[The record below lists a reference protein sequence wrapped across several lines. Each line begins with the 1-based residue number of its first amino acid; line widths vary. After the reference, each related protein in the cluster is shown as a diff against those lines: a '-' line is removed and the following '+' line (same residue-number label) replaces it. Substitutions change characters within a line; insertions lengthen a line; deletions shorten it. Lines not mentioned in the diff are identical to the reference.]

1 MGYKISIDAMGGD
14 NGLNTTIPAAL
25 EAVKKDSNLQ
35 IVLVG
40 DHHKVK
46 RALDRYSKV
55 KKIKLPVLQR
65 IAIHHASETV
75 GMDESPSIAV
85 RKKKDS
91 SMRVAINLVKDGTVG
106 ACVSAGNTGALMAT
120 SKFVLKTVNGVDR
133 PAIVYAL
140 PAFNRETKQLSKTYM
155 LDLGAN
161 VVCSS
166 EQLFQF
172 AIMGSILAASSKG
185 LAEPRVSLLNIG
197 EEEMKGLDN
206 IKNASKLL
214 QSCDFINYQGY
225 IEGKHIFD
233 DSTDVIVCDG
243 FVGNVSLKT
252 MEGSLRLIESLIKK
266 SITETSLLMKI
277 PVIMSLPLF
286 KKMKK
291 GMNLDSFNG
300 ASLLGLTGIVVKS
313 HGSASANAFETAIYE
328 AIKEIKH
335 NIPKT
340 IQESLEKVL

>member
-14 NGLNTTIPAAL
+14 HGLNTTIPATL
-25 EAVKKDSNLQ
+25 EAVKKDPNLN

-46 RALDRYSKV
+46 RALDRYAKA
-55 KKIKLPVLQR
+55 KKTKLATLQK

-75 GMDESPSIAV
+75 GMDESPAIAV

-91 SMRVAINLVKDGTVG
+91 SMRVAINLVKDGSVN

-140 PAFNRETKQLSKTYM
+140 PAYNKKTGQISKTYM

-161 VVCSS
+161 VICSS

-185 LAEPRVSLLNIG
+185 IAEPRVSLLNIG

-214 QSCDFINYQGY
+214 QNCDFINYQGY
-225 IEGKHIFD
+225 VEGKQIFD
-233 DSTDVIVCDG
+233 DNTDVVVCDG

-252 MEGSLRLIESLIKK
+252 MEGTLKLVESLIKK
-266 SITETSLLMKI
+266 NIKESSIFVKATSI
-277 PVIMSLPLF
+277 FALPLF
-286 KKMKK
+286 KSMKK
-291 GMNLDSFNG
+291 GLNLDGFNG

-313 HGSASANAFETAIYE
+313 HGSASADAFETAIYE
-328 AIKEIKH
+328 AVKEIKF

-340 IQESLEKVL
+340 IQDSIEKVL

>member
-1 MGYKISIDAMGGD
+1 MGGD
-14 NGLNTTIPAAL
+14 HGLNTTIPAAL
-25 EAVKKDSNLQ
+25 EAVKRDSNLQ
-35 IVLVG
+35 IVLIG

-46 RALDRYSKV
+46 RALDRYSKI
-55 KKIKLPVLQR
+55 KRIKIPVLQK

-75 GMDESPSIAV
+75 AMNESAADAV

-91 SMRVAINLVKDGTVG
+91 SMRVAINLVKDGSVD

-140 PAFNRETKQLSKTYM
+140 PAYNRETKTLSKTYM

-172 AIMGSILAASSKG
+172 AIMGSILAASSQG
-185 LAEPRVSLLNIG
+185 ITEPRVSLLNIG

-233 DSTDVIVCDG
+233 DTTDVIVCDG

-252 MEGSLRLIESLIKK
+252 MEGTLRLIESLIKK
-266 SITETSLLMKI
+266 SVTEGSWLMKL
-277 PVIMSLPLF
+277 PTIMALPIF
-286 KKMKK
+286 SRMKK
-291 GMNLDSFNG
+291 SMNLDSFNG

-313 HGSASANAFETAIYE
+313 HGSASANAFETAIFE
-328 AIKEIKH
+328 AVKEVKH

-340 IQESLEKVL
+340 IQESLEKFL

>member
-1 MGYKISIDAMGGD
+1 MSYKISIDAMGGD

-35 IVLVG
+35 VVLVG

-65 IAIHHASETV
+65 VAIHHASETV
-75 GMDESPSIAV
+75 AMDESPSIAV

-91 SMRVAINLVKDGTVG
+91 SMRVAINLVKDGTVD

-140 PAFNRETKQLSKTYM
+140 PAYNRETKQLSKTYM

-185 LAEPRVSLLNIG
+185 VTEPRVSLLNIG

-206 IKNASKLL
+206 IKNAAKLL
-214 QSCDFINYQGY
+214 QGCDFINYQGY
-225 IEGKHIFD
+225 IEGKYIFD

-266 SITETSLLMKI
+266 SMRETSWLMKI
-277 PVIMSLPLF
+277 PLIMALPFF
-286 KKMKK
+286 KKMKT

-328 AIKEIKH
+328 AIKEIKY

>member
-1 MGYKISIDAMGGD
+1 MSYKISIDAMGGD
-14 NGLNTTIPAAL
+14 HGLNTTIPAAL
-25 EAVKKDSNLQ
+25 EAVKRDSNLQ
-35 IVLVG
+35 IVLIG

-46 RALDRYSKV
+46 RALDRYSKI
-55 KKIKLPVLQR
+55 KRIKIPVLQK

-75 GMDESPSIAV
+75 AMDESAADAV

-91 SMRVAINLVKDGTVG
+91 SMRVAINLVKDGSVD

-140 PAFNRETKQLSKTYM
+140 PAYNRETKTLSKTYM

-172 AIMGSILAASSKG
+172 AIMGSILAASSQG
-185 LAEPRVSLLNIG
+185 ITEPRVSLLNIG

-233 DSTDVIVCDG
+233 DTTDVIVCDG

-252 MEGSLRLIESLIKK
+252 MEGTLRLIESLIKK
-266 SITETSLLMKI
+266 SVTEGSWLMKL
-277 PVIMSLPLF
+277 PTIMALPIF
-286 KKMKK
+286 SRMKK
-291 GMNLDSFNG
+291 SMNLDSFNG

-313 HGSASANAFETAIYE
+313 HGSASANAFETAIFE
-328 AIKEIKH
+328 AVKEVKH

-340 IQESLEKVL
+340 IQESLEKFL

>member
-1 MGYKISIDAMGGD
+1 
-14 NGLNTTIPAAL
+14 
-25 EAVKKDSNLQ
+25 
-35 IVLVG
+35 
-40 DHHKVK
+40 
-46 RALDRYSKV
+46 
-55 KKIKLPVLQR
+55 
-65 IAIHHASETV
+65 
-75 GMDESPSIAV
+75 MDESPADAV

-91 SMRVAINLVKDGTVG
+91 SMRVAINLVKDGSVD

-140 PAFNRETKQLSKTYM
+140 PSYNREIKTISKTYM

-185 LAEPRVSLLNIG
+185 IAEPRVSLLNIG

-214 QSCDFINYQGY
+214 QDCDFINYQGY

-252 MEGSLRLIESLIKK
+252 MEGTLRLIEALIKK
-266 SITETSLLMKI
+266 SVTEGSWLMK
-277 PVIMSLPLF
+277 LPTILALPIF
-286 KKMKK
+286 RRMKK
-291 GMNLDSFNG
+291 SMNLDSFNG

-313 HGSASANAFETAIYE
+313 HGGASANAFETAIFE
-328 AIKEIKH
+328 AVKEVKH

>member
-14 NGLNTTIPAAL
+14 HGLNTTIPATL
-25 EAVKKDSNLQ
+25 EAVKRDPNLQ
-35 IVLVG
+35 AVLVG

-55 KKIKLPVLQR
+55 KKIKLSTLQR

-75 GMDESPSIAV
+75 AMDESPADAV

-91 SMRVAINLVKDGTVG
+91 SMRVAINLVKDGSVD

-140 PAFNRETKQLSKTYM
+140 PSYNRETKTISKTYM

-185 LAEPRVSLLNIG
+185 IAEPRVSLLNIG

-214 QSCDFINYQGY
+214 QDCDFINYQGY

-233 DSTDVIVCDG
+233 DSSDVIVCDG

-252 MEGSLRLIESLIKK
+252 MEGTLRLIEALIKK
-266 SITETSLLMKI
+266 SVTEGSWLMKL
-277 PVIMSLPLF
+277 PTIMALPIF
-286 KKMKK
+286 RRMKK
-291 GMNLDSFNG
+291 SMNLDSFNG

-313 HGSASANAFETAIYE
+313 HGGASANAFETAIFE
-328 AIKEIKH
+328 AVKEVKH

>member
-1 MGYKISIDAMGGD
+1 MNYKISIDAMGGD
-14 NGLNTTIPAAL
+14 NGLNTTIPAVL
-25 EAVKKDSNLQ
+25 DAVKKDQKLE

-46 RALDRYSKV
+46 RALDRYSRV
-55 KKIKLPVLQR
+55 KKIKLSTLKR

-75 GMDESPSIAV
+75 AMDESPSAAI

-91 SMRVAINLVKDGTVG
+91 SMRVAINLVKNKSVD
-106 ACVSAGNTGALMAT
+106 ACVSAGNTGALMAI

-140 PAFNRETKQLSKTYM
+140 PAYNKDTKEISKTYM

-166 EQLFQF
+166 DQLFQF

-185 LAEPRVSLLNIG
+185 IAEPRVSLLNIG

-206 IKNASKLL
+206 IKTASKLL

-225 IEGKHIFD
+225 IEGKQLFD
-233 DSTDVIVCDG
+233 DKTDVIVCDG

-252 MEGSLRLIESLIKK
+252 MEGSLKLIESLIKK
-266 SITETSLLMKI
+266 TLRETSIFMKI
-277 PVIMSLPLF
+277 PVIMSLPVLGKL
-286 KKMKK
+286 KKS
-291 GMNLDSFNG
+291 MNLDSFNG
-300 ASLLGLTGIVVKS
+300 ATLLGLTGIVVKS
-313 HGSASANAFETAIYE
+313 HGSASSSAFETAIYE
-328 AIKEIKH
+328 AIKEIEH
-335 NIPKT
+335 DIPNT

>member
-14 NGLNTTIPAAL
+14 HGLNTTIPATL
-25 EAVKKDSNLQ
+25 EAVKRDPNLQ
-35 IVLVG
+35 AILVG

-55 KKIKLPVLQR
+55 KKIKLPTLQR

-75 GMDESPSIAV
+75 AMDESPADAV

-91 SMRVAINLVKDGTVG
+91 SMRVAINLVKDGSVD

-140 PAFNRETKQLSKTYM
+140 PAYNRETKTISKTYM

-166 EQLFQF
+166 DQLFQF

-185 LAEPRVSLLNIG
+185 IAEPRVSLLNIG
-197 EEEMKGLDN
+197 
-206 IKNASKLL
+206 
-214 QSCDFINYQGY
+214 
-225 IEGKHIFD
+225 
-233 DSTDVIVCDG
+233 
-243 FVGNVSLKT
+243 
-252 MEGSLRLIESLIKK
+252 
-266 SITETSLLMKI
+266 
-277 PVIMSLPLF
+277 
-286 KKMKK
+286 
-291 GMNLDSFNG
+291 
-300 ASLLGLTGIVVKS
+300 
-313 HGSASANAFETAIYE
+313 
-328 AIKEIKH
+328 
-335 NIPKT
+335 
-340 IQESLEKVL
+340 

>member
-1 MGYKISIDAMGGD
+1 MSYKISIDAMGGD
-14 NGLNTTIPAAL
+14 NGLHTTIPAAL
-25 EAVKKDSNLQ
+25 DAVKKDSKLE

-46 RALDRYSKV
+46 RALDRYSRV
-55 KKIKLPVLQR
+55 KKIKLTTLQR

-75 GMDESPSIAV
+75 AMDESPAIAV

-91 SMRVAINLVKDGTVG
+91 SMRVAINLVKNKSVD
-106 ACVSAGNTGALMAT
+106 ACVSAGNTGALMAI

-140 PAFNRETKQLSKTYM
+140 PAYNKETKQIEKTYM

-185 LAEPRVSLLNIG
+185 IAEPRVSLLNIG

-214 QSCDFINYQGY
+214 QLCDFINYQGY
-225 IEGKHIFD
+225 IEGKQLFD
-233 DSTDVIVCDG
+233 DKTDVVVCDG
-243 FVGNVSLKT
+243 FVGNVALKT
-252 MEGSLRLIESLIKK
+252 MEGSLKLIESLIKK
-266 SITETSLLMKI
+266 TILDTGLLMKI
-277 PVIMSLPLF
+277 PVIMSLPVLR
-286 KKMKK
+286 KMKK
-291 GMNLDSFNG
+291 GMNLDGFNG
-300 ASLLGLTGIVVKS
+300 ATLLGLTAVVVKS
-313 HGSASANAFETAIYE
+313 HGSASPSAFVTAINE
-328 AIKEIKH
+328 AVKEIQH
-335 NIPKT
+335 NIPDT
-340 IQESLEKVL
+340 IQESLEKIL

>member
-1 MGYKISIDAMGGD
+1 MSYKISIDAMGGD
-14 NGLNTTIPAAL
+14 HGLNTTIPAAL
-25 EAVKKDSNLQ
+25 EAVKRDSNLQ
-35 IVLVG
+35 IVLIG

-46 RALDRYSKV
+46 RALDRYSKI
-55 KKIKLPVLQR
+55 KRIKIPVLQK

-75 GMDESPSIAV
+75 AMNESAADAV

-91 SMRVAINLVKDGTVG
+91 SMRVAINLVKDGSVD

-140 PAFNRETKQLSKTYM
+140 PAYNRETKTLSKTYM

-172 AIMGSILAASSKG
+172 AIMGSILAASSQG
-185 LAEPRVSLLNIG
+185 ITEPRVSLLNIG

-233 DSTDVIVCDG
+233 DTTDVIVCDG

-252 MEGSLRLIESLIKK
+252 MEGTLRLIESLIKK
-266 SITETSLLMKI
+266 SVTEGSWLMKL
-277 PVIMSLPLF
+277 PTIMALPIF
-286 KKMKK
+286 SRMKK
-291 GMNLDSFNG
+291 SMNLDSFNG

-313 HGSASANAFETAIYE
+313 HGSASANAFETAIFE
-328 AIKEIKH
+328 AVKEVKH

-340 IQESLEKVL
+340 IQESLEKFL

>member
-14 NGLNTTIPAAL
+14 NGLNTTIPAVL
-25 EAVKKDSNLQ
+25 EAVKKDQNLSV
-35 IVLVG
+35 VLVG

-46 RALDRYSKV
+46 RALDRYSKA
-55 KKIKLPVLQR
+55 KRIKLPILQR

-75 GMDESPSIAV
+75 GMDESPSLAV

-91 SMRVAINLVKDGTVG
+91 SMRVAVNLVKDRSVD
-106 ACVSAGNTGALMAT
+106 ACVSAGNTGALMAI
-120 SKFVLKTVNGVDR
+120 SKFVLKTINGVDR

-140 PAFNRETKQLSKTYM
+140 PAYNKKTKKISRTYM

-172 AIMGSILAASSKG
+172 AIMGSILAASSK
-185 LAEPRVSLLNIG
+185 AIADPRVSLLNIG

-214 QSCDFINYQGY
+214 QACDFINYNGY
-225 IEGKHIFD
+225 IEGNHLFD
-233 DSTDVIVCDG
+233 DETDVIVCDG

-252 MEGSLRLIESLIKK
+252 MEGSLKLVESLIRKVVNDS
-266 SITETSLLMKI
+266 SIFVKLSMLTSMPIFRKI
-277 PVIMSLPLF
+277 
-286 KKMKK
+286 KK
-291 GMNLDSFNG
+291 GLNLDSFNG

-313 HGSASANAFETAIYE
+313 HGGATANAFETAIYE
-328 AIKEIKH
+328 AVKEIKF

-340 IQESLEKVL
+340 IQDSLEKVL